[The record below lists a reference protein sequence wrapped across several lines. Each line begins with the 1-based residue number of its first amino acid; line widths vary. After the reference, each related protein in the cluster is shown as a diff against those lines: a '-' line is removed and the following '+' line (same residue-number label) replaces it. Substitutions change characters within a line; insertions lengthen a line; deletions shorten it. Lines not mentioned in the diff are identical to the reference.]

1 MSQITLY
8 LSDTA
13 SIQIQ
18 FS

>member
-13 SIQIQ
+13 SIQI
-18 FS
+18 